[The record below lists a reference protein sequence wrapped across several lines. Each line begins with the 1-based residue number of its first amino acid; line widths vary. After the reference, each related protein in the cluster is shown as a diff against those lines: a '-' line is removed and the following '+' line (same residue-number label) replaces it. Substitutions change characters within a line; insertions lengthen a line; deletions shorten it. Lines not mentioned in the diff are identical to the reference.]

1 MDIQPS
7 KKHNISPYEVES
19 RALKSEKFRTLCN
32 MHRMDRYNQKKKKK
46 NTQKKRIKNR

>member
-7 KKHNISPYEVES
+7 KKYDISPYEVES

-46 NTQKKRIKNR
+46 YSKKRFKNR